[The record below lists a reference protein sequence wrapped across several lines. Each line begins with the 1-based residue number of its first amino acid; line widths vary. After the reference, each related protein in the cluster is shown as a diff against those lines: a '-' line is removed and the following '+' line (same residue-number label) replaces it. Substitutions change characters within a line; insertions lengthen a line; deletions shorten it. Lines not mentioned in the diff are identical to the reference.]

1 LRDFAM
7 YLFLLSF
14 LGVGAAG
21 AWPQYGGQREV
32 TSLDGQWLFGFNAS
46 KDFDVLQEDFNTSTP
61 GLTPFGASVPSSVD
75 AVIPGVLGRRGVAMY
90 RRTFQQKGPVRL
102 QFMGC
107 SFYCRVF
114 VDGKEVGEH
123 RAGGF
128 VPWWL
133 DVAPSGKETATREL
147 FVLVD
152 NRFNRTTA
160 PVHTGGDFWH
170 YGGLVRSVF
179 LHDLPDDS
187 QKPWVWRAHVLP
199 SSTSLAQVDI
209 HIILTSNFTGPIS
222 SWIAFDNAVE
232 TMFNATAKDGKF
244 SLLAMDVP
252 KPRLWSL
259 EDPQLH
265 TVTVK
270 IFGASVTER
279 FGLRRW
285 GVDQGRLTLNGEKV
299 KLHGWNHHTQWIDT
313 GASPTDE
320 QLDIDI
326 ALMKEGNANFVRG
339 AHYPQD
345 QRWLDRLDEGGF
357 AMWEETLG
365 PGVSLNDTQDWSHFM
380 KYQLQQVEEMLEA
393 SMNHPS
399 IMVWAWFNEGP
410 SDNQAACPAYAAC
423 AKVAGRDPTRFLS
436 WASSKQQRDQCL
448 EHATAVSFN
457 GYPAW
462 YSNQHQLD
470 VPARFWSENAAWVK
484 EHYPEKPFFISETG
498 AGGLF
503 EWDKNKTDAYW
514 TLKYQQEVIDRD
526 VDVAL
531 TDTNVSGLTLWH
543 FFDFKGNDEAQ
554 ACGPCHYEPHQFPPV
569 CAWYNMTGSC
579 SRRPGG
585 VNHKGV
591 VDLYRRKKPSFESV
605 KAKYGSH
612 GSRLTKQIMV

>member
-1 LRDFAM
+1 
-7 YLFLLSF
+7 
-14 LGVGAAG
+14 
-21 AWPQYGGQREV
+21 
-32 TSLDGQWLFGFNAS
+32 
-46 KDFDVLQEDFNTSTP
+46 
-61 GLTPFGASVPSSVD
+61 
-75 AVIPGVLGRRGVAMY
+75 
-90 RRTFQQKGPVRL
+90 
-102 QFMGC
+102 
-107 SFYCRVF
+107 
-114 VDGKEVGEH
+114 
-123 RAGGF
+123 
-128 VPWWL
+128 
-133 DVAPSGKETATREL
+133 
-147 FVLVD
+147 
-152 NRFNRTTA
+152 
-160 PVHTGGDFWH
+160 
-170 YGGLVRSVF
+170 
-179 LHDLPDDS
+179 
-187 QKPWVWRAHVLP
+187 
-199 SSTSLAQVDI
+199 
-209 HIILTSNFTGPIS
+209 
-222 SWIAFDNAVE
+222 
-232 TMFNATAKDGKF
+232 
-244 SLLAMDVP
+244 
-252 KPRLWSL
+252 
-259 EDPQLH
+259 
-265 TVTVK
+265 
-270 IFGASVTER
+270 
-279 FGLRRW
+279 
-285 GVDQGRLTLNGEKV
+285 
-299 KLHGWNHHTQWIDT
+299 
-313 GASPTDE
+313 
-320 QLDIDI
+320 
-326 ALMKEGNANFVRG
+326 MKEGNANFVRG

-423 AKVAGRDPTRFLS
+423 AKVAGKDPTRFLS

-462 YSNQHQLD
+462 YSDQHQLD

-503 EWDKNKTDAYW
+503 EWDKNTTDAYW

-554 ACGPCHYEPHQFPPV
+554 ACGPCHYEPHQLPPV

-612 GSRLTKQIMV
+612 GSHGSRLTRQIMVWRCLKPCRGRKDWAWKFVRFIRSSLWFFRQASVFSAYHSFLNVRWSGFEDANWPPSTALRLFFSLWWPPGGKIRAH